1 MTPRKRKNRILVKGY
16 MRPDGTSYYVA
27 IPKPIRELLGLEGG
41 EYFIMK
47 ADAKDGEIELKLVD
61 LKEDTTAEE
70 DSPDPTVRAEVVEK
84 PSAKQEKPEQGTPDK
99 DKDSPLSLGNA
110 RAPEG

>member
-1 MTPRKRKNRILVKGY
+1 MTPKKRKKRTLVKGY

-41 EYFIMK
+41 EYFLMK

-61 LKEDTTAEE
+61 FEEHTVTAEDT
-70 DSPDPTVRAEVVEK
+70 PDPTGMAEAEEEPGQLEAGEHPEEK
-84 PSAKQEKPEQGTPDK
+84 GAKRLDE
-99 DKDSPLSLGNA
+99 N
-110 RAPEG
+110 

>member
-1 MTPRKRKNRILVKGY
+1 MTPRKRKKRILVKGY

-41 EYFIMK
+41 EYFLMK

-61 LKEDTTAEE
+61 FEEDTTTDE
-70 DSPDPTVRAEVVEK
+70 DSPDPTVMAEVVEE
-84 PSAKQEKPEQGTPDK
+84 PSRLEAGEHPEEKGPKRLDEH
-99 DKDSPLSLGNA
+99 
-110 RAPEG
+110 